1 MNKELV
7 HEIVGGIDP
16 ALVEEADEAV
26 RAHKKHPP
34 RLGRAGMIAACLCLV
49 LAGTGAAAIANGWVR
64 LSNVSFVQYPQANGS
79 LLSIADVQVA
89 FDGKVY
95 VPWESFSQECRDFLG
110 SFYGMPQYKGFDT
123 WDELEEFLGLNIMDN
138 PVLDKAKPVVH
149 DNTSSLGG
157 RTETGS
163 CFVGFTGYFE
173 APRVMLSALYQL
185 GTDTDGGL
193 SLYIRGDIFTQPL
206 DLEEPITS
214 FQTYAGESVET
225 ETYVTPSGMQAVISV
240 VHHLDA
246 FGTDTAFCTAFFQMN
261 DVLFF
266 LTAHRQDGSP
276 EQTAA
281 TVKEILDAFS

>member
-16 ALVEEADEAV
+16 AFVEEADEAV
-26 RAHKKHPP
+26 REHKKRPP
-34 RLGRAGMIAACLCLV
+34 RLGRAGMIAACLCLA
-49 LAGTGAAAIANGWVR
+49 LAGTGAAAIVNGWVR
-64 LSNVSFVQYPQANGS
+64 LSGVSFVQYPQADGS
-79 LLSIADVQVA
+79 LLSITDVQVA
-89 FDGKVY
+89 FDGKAY

-110 SFYGMPQYKGFDT
+110 SFHGMPQYKGFDT

-138 PVLDKAKPVVH
+138 PVLDQAEPVVH
-149 DNTSSLGG
+149 DNNSSLGG

-163 CFVGFTGYFE
+163 CFVGFTGYIE

-206 DLEEPITS
+206 DLEEPLTS

-246 FGTDTAFCTAFFQMN
+246 FGSNTAFCTAFFQMN

-266 LTAHRQDGSP
+266 LTADRQDGSP